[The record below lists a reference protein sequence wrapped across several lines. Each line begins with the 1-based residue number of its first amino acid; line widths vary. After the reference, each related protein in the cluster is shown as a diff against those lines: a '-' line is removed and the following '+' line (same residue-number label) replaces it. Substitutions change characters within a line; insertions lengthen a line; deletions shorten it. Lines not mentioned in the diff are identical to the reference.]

1 MKEEAKKQRIMTARA
16 AKLPHMSRSEYRVS
30 AHLIGWLP
38 SFHFSMVTPRI

>member
-30 AHLIGWLP
+30 THLIGNLP
-38 SFHFSMVTPRI
+38 SCIHFILNYV